1 MIVSQNQ
8 TRIQGVEPANDYGP
22 PVLQVQGLRKA
33 YGSTV
38 ALDGVDLEVAAGEIV
53 GLLGPNGAGKTTLV
67 SIVAGLRGADGGS
80 VRIGGIDALAHS
92 HRARPLLGLA
102 PQETGIYPT
111 LTCRDNLR
119 FFGELTGLRSRE
131 LRAAVESVA
140 EALQLTELLERRAQ
154 HLSGGERRRLHTALA
169 LVHRPALVMLDEPTT
184 GADVRTRSQLLQLV
198 NDLAANGSAVVYSTH
213 YLAEI
218 DELGASV
225 VIMDRGQAIA
235 RGTVAALVDAHAAD
249 VVQMTFGGP
258 APDVRPNASGDR
270 IEREGPILRIH
281 TRNPD
286 AATAMVIEG
295 LGDRATQLRTIE
307 VVRPSLEA
315 VFLELTGR
323 RYAPAVDTESEVDHV
338 H

>member
-1 MIVSQNQ
+1 MIVSQNR
-8 TRIQGVEPANDYGP
+8 TRIQGVESANVYGP

-33 YGSTV
+33 YGPTV
-38 ALDGVDLEVAAGEIV
+38 ALAGVDLEVAAGEIV

-80 VRIGGIDALAHS
+80 VRIGAIDALAHS

-119 FFGELTGLRSRE
+119 FFGELTGLRNRQ
-131 LRAAVESVA
+131 LKAAVESVA
-140 EALQLTELLERRAQ
+140 EALQLTDLLERRAQ

-225 VIMDRGQAIA
+225 VIMDRGQVIA
-235 RGTVAALVDAHAAD
+235 RGTVASLVEAHAAD
-249 VVQMTFGGP
+249 VVQMTFGGM
-258 APDVRPNASGDR
+258 APDVRPMASGDR
-270 IEREGPILRIH
+270 IERDGPVLRIH

-286 AATAMVIEG
+286 AATATIIEG
-295 LGDRATQLRTIE
+295 LGDRVQQLRTIE

-323 RYAPAVDTESEVDHV
+323 RYTPAAESEVDHV

>member
-1 MIVSQNQ
+1 MIVSQNRA
-8 TRIQGVEPANDYGP
+8 RIERRESTSNDGL
-22 PVLQVQGLRKA
+22 PVLQVRGLRKA
-33 YGSTV
+33 YGPTV
-38 ALDGVDLEVAAGEIV
+38 ALAGVDLDVAAGEIV

-80 VRIGGIDALAHS
+80 VQIGGIDALAHS

-119 FFGELTGLRSRE
+119 FFAELTGLRRRA
-131 LRAAVESVA
+131 LHAAVESVA
-140 EALQLTELLERRAQ
+140 DALQLTELLDRRAQ

-213 YLAEI
+213 YLNEI

-225 VIMDRGQAIA
+225 LIIDRGRAIA
-235 RGTVAALVDAHAAD
+235 RGTVSSLIDAHAA
-249 VVQMTFGGP
+249 
-258 APDVRPNASGDR
+258 NA
-270 IEREGPILRIH
+270 
-281 TRNPD
+281 
-286 AATAMVIEG
+286 
-295 LGDRATQLRTIE
+295 
-307 VVRPSLEA
+307 VRPSLEA

-323 RYAPAVDTESEVDHV
+323 QYTPDADNEREADHV
-338 H
+338 D